1 MNDAQF
7 ICFKTN
13 FWSVVHHCDQES
25 WSTGSIHPHRTGIPW
40 AHNPMWSR
48 LRERSPL
55 LFYSYS
61 EQMNVTHIAQTV
73 KTDFMH
79 EDGNEANVAMKRG
92 RAVLTCCTHVAINMD
107 KFHHPF
113 LLPLLAPKEY
123 RVTLKSLI
131 INRIFFLKMVET

>member
-1 MNDAQF
+1 MPSLFASKQISGPWF
-7 ICFKTN
+7 IIVIKK
-13 FWSVVHHCDQES
+13 VDLLDP
-25 WSTGSIHPHRTGIPW
+25 SIHPHRTGIPW
-40 AHNPMWSR
+40 VHNPMWSR

-61 EQMNVTHIAQTV
+61 EQMNVTHITQTV

-92 RAVLTCCTHVAINMD
+92 RAVLTCCTRVAINMD

-131 INRIFFLKMVET
+131 INRNFFLKNG